1 MQVRAQHWQIC
12 CFDDISPDGCKQ
24 KAAVRAGQLQ
34 RGFCFLLVL
43 RTVEAHGEAGGSAW
57 SALASSML
65 LGLFITAAP
74 WTVRSLWDGRGPVGR
89 KGHRE
94 RALRDAPAPPLQ
106 F

>member
-1 MQVRAQHWQIC
+1 MQVRAQRWQIC
-12 CFDDISPDGCKQ
+12 CFDDISPAGCKQ
-24 KAAVRAGQLQ
+24 TAAIRAGQLQ

-43 RTVEAHGEAGGSAW
+43 HTAEACGEAGGSAR

-65 LGLFITAAP
+65 LGLFLTAAP
-74 WTVRSLWDGRGPVGR
+74 WTICTLRDGRGPVGR

-94 RALRDAPAPPLQ
+94 RALWDAPAPPLP